1 MTRPRLRSAFE
12 WEDELPRLET
22 SRLVLRHPKP
32 TDSSDLFA
40 VFSDPE
46 VMRYWSDLPM
56 STPQDADGY
65 IAQID
70 AHFHDRDLFQWAA
83 EQRTTARVI
92 GTCTL
97 LNVSAAHQRAEI
109 GFALGRQH
117 WGQGLATEIV
127 NALLSFAFETLA
139 LHRLEADVDPR
150 NERSLRLLE
159 RLGFLREGHLRERYF
174 VGGER
179 QDSVLLAL
187 LRRDWQAPRESRA
200 D

>member
-1 MTRPRLRSAFE
+1 MPQLPAFE
-12 WEDELPRLET
+12 WEDQLPTLET
-22 SRLVLRHPKP
+22 SRLVLRHPTP
-32 TDSSDLFA
+32 ADSADLFA

-56 STPQDADGY
+56 SAPRDADGY

-70 AHFHDRDLFQWAA
+70 AHFHERDLFQWVA
-83 EQRTTARVI
+83 EERTTARVV

-117 WGQGLATEIV
+117 WGRGLATEMV
-127 NALLSFAFETLA
+127 NTLLSFAFETLA

-159 RLGFLREGHLRERYF
+159 RLGFEREGYLRERYF
-174 VGGER
+174 VGRER
-179 QDSVLLAL
+179 QDTVLLGL
-187 LRRDWQAPRESRA
+187 LRRAWQAPPGSSTG
-200 D
+200 

>member
-1 MTRPRLRSAFE
+1 MTRPPTRSAFE
-12 WEDELPRLET
+12 WEDELPTLET
-22 SRLVLRHPKP
+22 SRLVLRHPAP
-32 TDSSDLFA
+32 ADSADLFA

-56 STPQDADGY
+56 RAPQDADDY

-70 AHFHDRDLFQWAA
+70 AHFHERDLFQWAV
-83 EQRTTARVI
+83 EQRTTARVV

-97 LNVSAAHQRAEI
+97 LNVSTAHQRAEI
-109 GFALGRQH
+109 GFALGRRH
-117 WGQGLATEIV
+117 WGQGLATEV
-127 NALLSFAFETLA
+127 VHALLSFAFETLT

-159 RLGFLREGHLRERYF
+159 RLGFQREGYLRERYF

-179 QDSVLLAL
+179 QDTVLLGL
-187 LRRDWQAPRESRA
+187 LRRDWQAPRESSA